1 MYYRIITLSFRSKKF
16 PGELPGGP
24 VVRVLPYISTAG
36 AMGSIP
42 GPEAKISHATQGNQ
56 NKQTNKQTNKPD
68 IYFRNGYPIS
78 LFLLCIVLSSE
89 IKQSK
94 NQS

>member
-56 NKQTNKQTNKPD
+56 NKQTNKQTNL
-68 IYFRNGYPIS
+68 IFIS
-78 LFLLCIVLSSE
+78 EMDTLFHCFYYVLS
-89 IKQSK
+89 
-94 NQS
+94 

>member
-1 MYYRIITLSFRSKKF
+1 MCYRIITLSVRSKKF

-24 VVRVLPYISTAG
+24 VVRVLPHTSTAG

-56 NKQTNKQTNKPD
+56 KKKKKKKKNNNWYLFQKWIP
-68 IYFRNGYPIS
+68 YFTVSIMYCP
-78 LFLLCIVLSSE
+78 E
-89 IKQSK
+89 WWIKTIK
-94 NQS
+94 K

>member
-1 MYYRIITLSFRSKKF
+1 MCYRIITLSFRSKKF

-24 VVRVLPYISTAG
+24 VVRVLPHTSTAG

-56 NKQTNKQTNKPD
+56 KKKKKTTTTTTD
-68 IYFRNGYPIS
+68 IYFRNEYPIS
-78 LFLLCIVLSSE
+78 LFLLCIVLSGE
-89 IKQSK
+89 LKQSK
-94 NQS
+94 NKS

>member
-1 MYYRIITLSFRSKKF
+1 MCYRIITLSFRSKKF

-24 VVRVLPYISTAG
+24 VVRFLPHTSTAG

-56 NKQTNKQTNKPD
+56 KKKKQKTNK
-68 IYFRNGYPIS
+68 
-78 LFLLCIVLSSE
+78 
-89 IKQSK
+89 K
-94 NQS
+94 N

>member
-1 MYYRIITLSFRSKKF
+1 MCYRIITLSFRSKKF

-24 VVRVLPYISTAG
+24 VVRVLPHTSTAG

-56 NKQTNKQTNKPD
+56 KKK
-68 IYFRNGYPIS
+68 
-78 LFLLCIVLSSE
+78 
-89 IKQSK
+89 KKKKK
-94 NQS
+94 NNN

>member
-1 MYYRIITLSFRSKKF
+1 MYYRIIALSCRSKKV
-16 PGELPGGP
+16 PGELPDGP

-36 AMGSIP
+36 AMGSVP

-56 NKQTNKQTNKPD
+56 KKKKKPD

-78 LFLLCIVLSSE
+78 LFLLCIVLSRE

-94 NQS
+94 NKS